1 MLQFDEFLSI
11 VNSLYSNELTRQ
23 FLHERRQNQEREE
36 MVFGDF
42 GGGGLDNRNDNDNNE
57 QDAAARIQALRAAN
71 CVKLLGKGVIRVV
84 HRVDDAKENNNLDLS
99 ECQLMQVPDAVY
111 FMMRNTSLLAC
122 NLSSNVISK
131 IPPKFPS
138 KFSQITELNLSH
150 NRISSLPEEISECTQ
165 LETVDISHNSFLSV
179 PPCLLSLPAI
189 VSINARKNFVA
200 DVEVELIE
208 AAANTLETIDLQD
221 NPLTRECQEALE
233 QFNTI
238 RIKVTPREM
247 EEWEDLS
254 I

>member
-1 MLQFDEFLSI
+1 MAQEAAMVVRR
-11 VNSLYSNELTRQ
+11 VNEA
-23 FLHERRQNQEREE
+23 QEN
-36 MVFGDF
+36 
-42 GGGGLDNRNDNDNNE
+42 GG
-57 QDAAARIQALRAAN
+57 
-71 CVKLLGKGVIRVV
+71 
-84 HRVDDAKENNNLDLS
+84 NLDLS
-99 ECQLMQVPDAVY
+99 ECQLMQVPDAIY

-131 IPPKFPS
+131 IPPKFPT

-189 VSINARKNFVA
+189 VSLNARKNFVA

-208 AAANTLETIDLQD
+208 AATNTLETIDLQD

>member
-1 MLQFDEFLSI
+1 MEGITYQCLARMAQEAAMVVRK
-11 VNSLYSNELTRQ
+11 VNEA
-23 FLHERRQNQEREE
+23 QEN
-36 MVFGDF
+36 
-42 GGGGLDNRNDNDNNE
+42 GG
-57 QDAAARIQALRAAN
+57 
-71 CVKLLGKGVIRVV
+71 
-84 HRVDDAKENNNLDLS
+84 NLDLS
-99 ECQLMQVPDAVY
+99 ECQLMQVPDAIH

-131 IPPKFPS
+131 IPPKFPT

-208 AAANTLETIDLQD
+208 AATNTLETIDLQD

>member
-1 MLQFDEFLSI
+1 
-11 VNSLYSNELTRQ
+11 
-23 FLHERRQNQEREE
+23 

-42 GGGGLDNRNDNDNNE
+42 GGGGLDNRNNDNDREN
-57 QDAAARIQALRAAN
+57 DAATRIQALRAAN
-71 CVKLLGKGVIRVV
+71 CVKVLGKGVIRVV

-131 IPPKFPS
+131 IPPKFPT
-138 KFSQITELNLSH
+138 KFSLITELNLSH
-150 NRISSLPEEISECTQ
+150 NRISNLPEEISECSQ
-165 LETVDISHNSFLSV
+165 LENVDISHNSFLSL

-189 VSINARKNFVA
+189 VSLNARKNFVA
-200 DVEVELIE
+200 DVEAELIE
-208 AAANTLETIDLQD
+208 GASNTLEVIDLQD
-221 NPLTRECQEALE
+221 NPLTRDCQDTLSN
-233 QFNTI
+233 FNTI
-238 RIKVTPREM
+238 RIKITPREM